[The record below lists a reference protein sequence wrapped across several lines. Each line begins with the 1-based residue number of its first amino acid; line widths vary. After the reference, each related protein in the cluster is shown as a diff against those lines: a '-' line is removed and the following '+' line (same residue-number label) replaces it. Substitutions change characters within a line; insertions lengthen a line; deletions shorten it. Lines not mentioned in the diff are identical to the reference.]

1 MPPGRGGVQP
11 GAGEYIVHLACS
23 MNQGVQVGGEYTT
36 CEYCDP
42 EDKLCKPG
50 CETDENCM
58 TGAICAHNV

>member
-1 MPPGRGGVQP
+1 M
-11 GAGEYIVHLACS
+11 HLACI
-23 MNQGVQVGGEYTT
+23 MNQGVQGVNQGVQVGGEYTT